1 MSEDFRSRVKLPEG
15 FRFLREGDIK
25 RPFRTGDKAMDK
37 YALRDYY
44 AWSLLPNELVVLYE
58 VGGDIAGIIEMTAN
72 EDHMMIEM
80 VARNILVAASGVGTR
95 LMSVAENVA
104 RQLGKDE
111 IRLESLDGVV
121 AWYDGPLG
129 YEEYTD
135 RFYDPEFGW
144 LTPKRKFMR

>member
-1 MSEDFRSRVKLPEG
+1 MSGDLKSRVKLPQG
-15 FRFLREGDIK
+15 FRFLGESDIK
-25 RPFRTGDKAMDK
+25 QPFRTGDKTMDK
-37 YALRDYY
+37 YVLRDYY

-58 VGGDIAGIIEMTAN
+58 AAGDVAGIIEMTVN
-72 EDHMMIEM
+72 EDHIMIEM
-80 VARNILVAASGVGTR
+80 VARNTLVAASGVGTR
-95 LMSVAENVA
+95 LMSLAENVS
-104 RQLGKDE
+104 RQLGKSE